1 VSAFHT
7 ALGGLITAAG
17 VGMVTA
23 ARTWPAPGRHRR
35 TVPLEGL
42 LGEPSA
48 YTTPA
53 FTDVPDLALV
63 AQGFSYCPHCR
74 KDTAGVLHRDGIWTC
89 GECVPAAHTF
99 NLTTGD

>member
-1 VSAFHT
+1 VSDYVT
-7 ALGGLITAAG
+7 AWTGAGTAAA
-17 VGMVTA
+17 VALVA
-23 ARTWPAPGRHRR
+23 VARTWPTPGRHRR
-35 TVPLEGL
+35 TVPLEDL

-53 FTDVPDLALV
+53 FDVPDLALV